1 MPVTVVVGGQYGSE
15 GKGKVAAY
23 LAQKENAA
31 AVVRC
36 GGSNSGHTVYNEK
49 REKFVFRQLP
59 TAAITPGIKCI
70 LVSGSYIDVEVLTSE
85 ILSCDL
91 QADRLLIDPFAVIIT
106 ADHKYQEDHS
116 SLKASIGS
124 TASGTGAAVLH
135 RVSRSNDI
143 LFAKD
148 HPKLKEYIF
157 DTKSY
162 IAQLLENNQRV
173 IVEGTQGHGL
183 SLLHSKE
190 YPYVTSR
197 DTSAS
202 GFISEAGISPLYVD
216 DIVLVIRSFP
226 IRVAGNSGKLENEIC
241 WNELVG
247 ESDLPEK
254 FVEYTTVTKKIRRVA
269 RFDPGIV
276 IQAISVNKPTRIVL
290 NHLDY
295 IRDDLRNNF
304 VQMIEE
310 EIKQRVDFIGIDIYS
325 IEPYSQGKRIMLQ
338 VI

>member
-1 MPVTVVVGGQYGSE
+1 MPVTVVIGGQYGSE

-23 LAQKENAA
+23 LAAKENAA

-36 GGSNSGHTVYNEK
+36 GGTNSGHTVFDENGK
-49 REKFVFRQLP
+49 KFVFRQLP
-59 TAAITPGIKCI
+59 TAAILRDVKCI
-70 LVSGSYIDVEVLTSE
+70 LVSGSYIDVNVLIAE
-85 ILSCDL
+85 ILSCGL

-106 ADHKYQEDHS
+106 AEHKSQEDHS
-116 SLKASIGS
+116 ALKTSIGS

-135 RVSRSNDI
+135 RVSRDNEI

-148 HPKLKEYIF
+148 HPKLKKYIF
-157 DTKSY
+157 DTKLY
-162 IAQLLENNQRV
+162 ISKLLENNQRV

-202 GFISEAGISPLYVD
+202 GFISESGISPLYVD
-216 DIVLVIRSFP
+216 EIVLVIRSFP
-226 IRVAGNSGKLENEIC
+226 IRVAGNSGKLENEID
-241 WNELVG
+241 WNELVY
-247 ESDLPEK
+247 ESGLPEN

-276 IQAISVNKPTRIVL
+276 LQAITVNRPTRIVL

-295 IRDDLRNNF
+295 IQEDLRKGF
-304 VQMIEE
+304 IERLE
-310 EIKQRVDFIGIDIYS
+310 
-325 IEPYSQGKRIMLQ
+325 KRFNKKLILSG
-338 VI
+338 